1 MAEGKP
7 GDVLISFKS
16 GHYKKIEGALWD
28 GDSVW
33 SHFEKRSGGMVHVN
47 KEEVEY
53 METFEEARWP
63 EVDLVTKEDSAKLK
77 RVFEERANH
86 KDPIPYIDEETKN
99 YKRPNIIND
108 KRENVHDKTR
118 I

>member
-7 GDVLISFKS
+7 GDILISFKS
-16 GHYKKIEGALWD
+16 GHYKKIKGALWD

-53 METFEEARWP
+53 METFG
-63 EVDLVTKEDSAKLK
+63 DLPDKKVAVEQDRK
-77 RVFEERANH
+77 RASFEERASY
-86 KDPIPYIDEETKN
+86 KDPIPCIDEETKN